1 MSLGRY
7 EDDDRSPRGDA
18 RAVERRR
25 PGYPDEALT
34 PEDAPRRPWWRRF
47 MPLLILAG
55 AIGIFMV
62 LRATQPTLTPEP
74 PEERSWTVRAAA
86 VTFTDIQPQLQ
97 VFGEVVAGR
106 KVELRALVAGEIL
119 ETGENFREGGIV
131 STGDTLVLIDPFD
144 YEAARDDA
152 VASLSEGKARLA
164 EIKARAALEDEA
176 LANAR
181 QQLTIRQRDLNRA
194 VRLSKSGNISQATV
208 DDRRLAVAQ
217 QQAQVDQ
224 RESNVAQELSRVE
237 QQEAVIQ
244 RLEVALRRA
253 ERDLGNTRIV
263 APFTGFVGSV
273 AAEQGKR
280 VGLNDRLADLTDA
293 DRLEARFTLTD
304 AQYGRIIAAEGRV
317 TGRPATVLWRVG
329 GRTLEYTATIERVGA
344 EISAASGGVEAF
356 ARLETKGTETP
367 LRPGA
372 FVEVRLPDTRYT
384 QVALLPET
392 ALFNGDTIYAIVD
405 GRLEP
410 RKVEVATRT
419 PEGILVSG
427 NLAEGDQV
435 LVTRFNEAGPGVRV
449 DIQSGGA

>member
-7 EDDDRSPRGDA
+7 EDDDRSPRGDT

-25 PGYPDEALT
+25 TGYPDEALT

-47 MPLLILAG
+47 MPLIILVG

-131 STGDTLVLIDPFD
+131 STGDTLVRIDPFD

-152 VASLSEGKARLA
+152 VASLAEGKARLA

-392 ALFNGDTIYAIVD
+392 ALFDGDTIYAIVD

>member
-164 EIKARAALEDEA
+164 EIKARAAVGGPA
-176 LANAR
+176 GR
-181 QQLTIRQRDLNRA
+181 LTI
-194 VRLSKSGNISQATV
+194 
-208 DDRRLAVAQ
+208 
-217 QQAQVDQ
+217 
-224 RESNVAQELSRVE
+224 
-237 QQEAVIQ
+237 
-244 RLEVALRRA
+244 
-253 ERDLGNTRIV
+253 
-263 APFTGFVGSV
+263 P
-273 AAEQGKR
+273 
-280 VGLNDRLADLTDA
+280 
-293 DRLEARFTLTD
+293 
-304 AQYGRIIAAEGRV
+304 
-317 TGRPATVLWRVG
+317 
-329 GRTLEYTATIERVGA
+329 
-344 EISAASGGVEAF
+344 
-356 ARLETKGTETP
+356 
-367 LRPGA
+367 
-372 FVEVRLPDTRYT
+372 
-384 QVALLPET
+384 
-392 ALFNGDTIYAIVD
+392 
-405 GRLEP
+405 
-410 RKVEVATRT
+410 
-419 PEGILVSG
+419 
-427 NLAEGDQV
+427 
-435 LVTRFNEAGPGVRV
+435 
-449 DIQSGGA
+449 

>member
-7 EDDDRSPRGDA
+7 EDEDGTPRGSSRD
-18 RAVERRR
+18 VERRHA
-25 PGYPDEALT
+25 GYPDEALT
-34 PEDAPRRPWWRRF
+34 PDDAPRRPWWRRF
-47 MPLLILAG
+47 LPLLILAG
-55 AIGIFMV
+55 AVGIFML

-74 PEERSWTVRAAA
+74 PEERSWSVRAATVA
-86 VTFTDIQPQLQ
+86 FSDIQPELQ

-119 ETGENFREGGIV
+119 ETGDGFREGGIV
-131 STGDTLVLIDPFD
+131 TAGETLALIDPFD

-152 VASLSEGKARLA
+152 MASLAEGKARLS
-164 EIKARAALEDEA
+164 EIKARAELEKEA

-194 VRLSKSGNISQATV
+194 VRLSKSGNISQSTV

-224 RESNVAQELSRVE
+224 RDSNVVQEQSRVE
-237 QQEAVIQ
+237 QQDAAIQ

-253 ERDLGNTRIV
+253 ERDLDHTRIQ
-263 APFTGFVGSV
+263 APFTGFVGEV

-293 DRLEARFTLTD
+293 DRLDARFTLTD

-317 TGRPATVLWRVG
+317 TGRQAKVLWRVG
-329 GRTLEYTATIERVGA
+329 GRVLEYDATIERVGA

-356 ARLETKGTETP
+356 ARLETKGTDTP

-372 FVEVRLPDTRYT
+372 FVEIRLPDTRYT
-384 QVALLPET
+384 QVARLSET
-392 ALFNGDTIYAIVD
+392 ALYEGNTVYVIVD
-405 GRLEP
+405 GRLEA
-410 RKVEVATRT
+410 RTVEVAART
-419 PEGILVSG
+419 PDGMLVSG
-427 NLAEGDQV
+427 DLAVGENV
-435 LVTRFNEAGPGVRV
+435 LITRFNEAGPGVRV
-449 DIQSGGA
+449 DIQGNGA